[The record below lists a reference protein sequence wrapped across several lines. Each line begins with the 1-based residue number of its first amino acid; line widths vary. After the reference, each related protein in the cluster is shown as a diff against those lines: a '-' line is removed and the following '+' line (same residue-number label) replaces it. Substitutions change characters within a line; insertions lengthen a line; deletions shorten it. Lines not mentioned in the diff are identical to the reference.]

1 MNLLRCPYAIS
12 RTPTCFPMTGLNKKK
27 QNQHTATHR
36 SCLLNQSWPF
46 VSPVASQGTGAS
58 RCTDASTA
66 TGSTRGTS
74 TRRCIGRVPCRRS
87 STPKPRWRRPPS
99 CCCGTSRCVR
109 ACVRVCVCVCVS
121 SACRCIQ
128 TVKHTLAHRQT
139 HVHTD
144 RHTCTLQHTNERLH
158 SCC

>member
-1 MNLLRCPYAIS
+1 MYGRKHCYRLYTRHFNEAVHWACAVQKVIDTKAPVETPTQLLLRDIE
-12 RTPTCFPMTGLNKKK
+12 
-27 QNQHTATHR
+27 
-36 SCLLNQSWPF
+36 
-46 VSPVASQGTGAS
+46 
-58 RCTDASTA
+58 
-66 TGSTRGTS
+66 
-74 TRRCIGRVPCRRS
+74 
-87 STPKPRWRRPPS
+87 
-99 CCCGTSRCVR
+99 VR
-109 ACVRVCVCVCVS
+109 ACVRVCVCVCVCVS